1 MHKTCIMA
9 SALMQQRKLDYNAY
23 WLGHMKVPIYSTKS
37 DTDHSPPYNGNA
49 TCPVPHNYNMAIY

>member
-1 MHKTCIMA
+1 MA